1 MNTFFR
7 YFLLSTLLLPLASC
21 NDSATGAPLPDP
33 GSNSIPHDAGQ
44 TAPPPTTPPPTTPP
58 PTTPSPGGNTGGNTG
73 GGSGGSSGGG
83 SGGGNPSAPVPEPG
97 TLLLVGTGLAL
108 LATHRRRKNGLAEDS
123 NPEGSGI
130 EGSEE

>member
-1 MNTFFR
+1 MNTFLR

-33 GSNSIPHDAGQ
+33 ESNSIPPDAGQ
-44 TAPPPTTPPPTTPP
+44 TAPAPTTPA

-73 GGSGGSSGGG
+73 GGSGGG

-123 NPEGSGI
+123 KSEGSEV